1 MKKKNVR
8 AKRRNWNNWNN
19 GNNGNNSRTF
29 RITLRPGDRL
39 VVTVRNDD

>member
-8 AKRRNWNNWNN
+8 AKRRNWNNW
-19 GNNGNNSRTF
+19 NNGNNSRTF

-39 VVTVRNDD
+39 VVTVRDDD